1 MLHYILG
8 SRRSAVTVLSLIALA
23 AVACG
28 VDEAPDAPP
37 ALPTATPTVSPFPT
51 AAETVSPFP
60 TAAETASPFPTATL
74 TRDIATAPT
83 GVVAL
88 GKTQFAHNGFRT
100 QVTRTFEVGAET
112 ADRTGAGQTLTIAL
126 RNLSPASGSSQ
137 TRATIN
143 FGSGFDNYL
152 TLSTAQGP
160 LVLHLHRDGTLSE
173 AADDRGFT

>member
-1 MLHYILG
+1 MLHYVLRN
-8 SRRSAVTVLSLIALA
+8 RRPAATVLSLIALA

-37 ALPTATPTVSPFPT
+37 ALPTATPTASILPT
-51 AAETVSPFP
+51 STPTISPFP
-60 TAAETASPFPTATL
+60 TAAETASPLSTATP
-74 TRDIATAPT
+74 TRDITNAPT

-88 GKTQFAHNGFRT
+88 GKTQFVHNGFRT
-100 QVTRTFEVGAET
+100 QVTSTFEVGAET
-112 ADRTGAGQTLTIAL
+112 AARTAAGQTLTIAL

-143 FGSGFDNYL
+143 FGSEFDNFL

-160 LVLHLHRDGTLSE
+160 LVLHLHRDGTLRA